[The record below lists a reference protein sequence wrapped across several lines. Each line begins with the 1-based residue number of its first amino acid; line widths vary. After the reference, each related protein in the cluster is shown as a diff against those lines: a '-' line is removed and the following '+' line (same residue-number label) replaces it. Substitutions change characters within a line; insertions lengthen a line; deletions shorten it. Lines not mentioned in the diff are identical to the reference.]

1 MKESKNK
8 HENYSHTHS
17 HHTQLLLSAKMSS
30 STTGVK
36 VPDETTGPYNK
47 LIKMAPYAAKWMI
60 FYIKNGQ
67 VLVESTMLREDLEKV
82 WDKSAEKAEAKD
94 DAEAREKWNH
104 AQFVN
109 AVLGR
114 KLDDKG
120 KPIVDSG
127 HGESRFA
134 AYDLPQ
140 KNGTKILLVMWN
152 PDYAPAKA
160 KMTYA
165 GTFEGIGGAFPA
177 SIKVQATDLDELS
190 LANLQ
195 EKAKQ
200 K

>member
-1 MKESKNK
+1 
-8 HENYSHTHS
+8 
-17 HHTQLLLSAKMSS
+17 MSS

-47 LIKMAPYAAKWMI
+47 LIKMAPYTAKWMI
-60 FYIKNGQ
+60 FLIKNGQ
-67 VLVESTMLREDLEKV
+67 VLIESTMLRDDLEVV
-82 WDKSAEKAEAKD
+82 WNSSAEKAEGKD
-94 DAEAREKWNH
+94 DAEEREKWNH

-109 AVLGR
+109 AILGR
-114 KLDDKG
+114 KTDAKG
-120 KPIVDSG
+120 KAVVDSG
-127 HGESRFA
+127 HNESRFA

-140 KNGTKILLVMWN
+140 KNGSKILLVMWN